1 MSWLIRHFWSYSMKY
16 RGLVKMNSIKAT
28 RLTAVLIAALLLT
41 AAFSGFA
48 QAAPEGLVGK
58 DAPFLTYKDSQGNE
72 IKIGDGKVAIIYFWQ
87 TNCSACSTMI
97 PFLNR
102 MQEEYGPK
110 GLVVLGIGVM
120 ESVLRSE
127 KYKADKGAKYPLI
140 PDQQG
145 KVTIGFGINL
155 TPSAFVIRPDGKV
168 AMFMV
173 GYKQADDSLYEAN
186 VRALLGI

>member
-1 MSWLIRHFWSYSMKY
+1 MRNRIDASKVVMV
-16 RGLVKMNSIKAT
+16 LV
-28 RLTAVLIAALLLT
+28 AALLM
-41 AAFSGFA
+41 AATFTGFVH
-48 QAAPEGLVGK
+48 AAPEGLVGK
-58 DAPFLTYKDSQGNE
+58 AAPFLVYKDSQGNE
-72 IKIGDGKVAIIYFWQ
+72 VKIGDGKVAIVYFWQ

-102 MQEEYGPK
+102 MQEEYGSK

-127 KYKADKGAKYPLI
+127 KYRADKGTKYPLI

-168 AMFMV
+168 ASFMV
-173 GYKQADDSLYEAN
+173 GYKPSDDAVYEAN
-186 VRALLGI
+186 VKALLGI

>member
-1 MSWLIRHFWSYSMKY
+1 MRKSSNAMRFAMI
-16 RGLVKMNSIKAT
+16 
-28 RLTAVLIAALLLT
+28 LIAAMVLT
-41 AAFSGFA
+41 ATFAGLA

-58 DAPFLTYKDSQGNE
+58 ASPFLAYKDSQGNE
-72 IKIGDGKVAIIYFWQ
+72 VKIGDGKVAIVYFWQ

-102 MQEEYGPK
+102 MHEEYGPK

-127 KYKADKGAKYPLI
+127 RYKTEKGTKYPLI

-155 TPSAFVIRPDGKV
+155 TPSAFIIRPDGKV

-173 GYKQADDSLYEAN
+173 GYKQADDSIYEAN
-186 VRALLGI
+186 VKALLGLL

>member
-1 MSWLIRHFWSYSMKY
+1 M
-16 RGLVKMNSIKAT
+16 RGNNNAT
-28 RLTAVLIAALLLT
+28 RFTMVIIAAIVLAATFAGLT
-41 AAFSGFA
+41 

-58 DAPFLTYKDSQGNE
+58 TAPFLAYKDSQGNE
-72 IKIGDGKVAIIYFWQ
+72 IRIGDGKVAIVYFWQ

-102 MQEEYGPK
+102 MHEEYGPK

-127 KYKADKGAKYPLI
+127 KYRADKGPKYPLI

-155 TPSAFVIRPDGKV
+155 TPSAFIIRPDGKV
-168 AMFMV
+168 AMFLV
-173 GYKQADDSLYEAN
+173 GYTQADDQIYEAN
-186 VRALLGI
+186 VKALLGI